1 MDEKLKKEVVQSAQ
15 VIIFGQEG
23 NYGSVNTNDN
33 GAVSIGKV
41 QWHGGRALNLLKTIC
56 AAESRAASI
65 LGAALYREI
74 TTATNWNTRTVNA
87 QEKAA
92 ISSLLVTDAGKKAQD
107 DLAKKDVTAYVE
119 QRRQ

>member
-65 LGAALYREI
+65 LGRLYREI
-74 TTATNWNTRTVNA
+74 TNGYKLEHPYSKRPG
-87 QEKAA
+87 K
-92 ISSLLVTDAGKKAQD
+92 SSDQ
-107 DLAKKDVTAYVE
+107 
-119 QRRQ
+119 